1 MRCLP
6 PVDQRAVR
14 LEMMDASRKH
24 QEEVWGLAVLS
35 RWGIPGKVLQKMAK
49 SKQWEPV
56 RKDDPLER
64 AVSLCQPS
72 FARH

>member
-49 SKQWEPV
+49 SSSGKG
-56 RKDDPLER
+56 KDDPLER
-64 AVSLCQPS
+64 PVSLSQPVFS
-72 FARH
+72 RH